1 MNSITEFLDLEDAS
15 LVITDTSISGTTK
28 TITLETRAFPHYCP
42 LCQYRMYSKGIKQ
55 RKIRHPI
62 LQDNYDLVLLLK
74 QRRWKCT
81 NSACGYTSNEEFH
94 FVSRRRRLTNAAD
107 ILIVQAFRDF
117 FLPATAI
124 AERFHT
130 SDTNVMDIFDRYVSM
145 DRLPLSDI
153 ISVDEV
159 CIDIDSKC
167 RYALMIQ
174 DFYTHDPID
183 LLISRRADT
192 TEPYFVSIP
201 LEERAKVR
209 YLISDMYNPY
219 LGFVDK
225 YFPNAVSVVDSFHV
239 VQWMITRI
247 DQYIRQL
254 LKDFK
259 KRDRDAY
266 NARHPENTDP
276 HVVIPQSEEVY
287 LLTKYR
293 WLILANQSNIE
304 YHADLRMD
312 KHLHRMMNTQDYEDS
327 LFRINPRLE
336 TLRDLKERYISFN
349 NKYGGDPVSARPA
362 LEKLIEEYRHSGE
375 PIFIDFAGT
384 LTTYKEPIINSFV
397 MIQKNPKNDT
407 VFARLS
413 NGPIESINR
422 VPKDMKRN
430 GRGYRSFDHFRNRF
444 LFAMRTNP
452 PIHPPAQ
459 YTPPLTNK
467 ADHEQEN

>member
-1 MNSITEFLDLEDAS
+1 MNSITEFLDLEDAT
-15 LVITDTSISGTTK
+15 LIITDTSISGTTK
-28 TITLETRAFPHYCP
+28 TITLETMAVPHYCP
-42 LCQYRMYSKGIKQ
+42 LCQCRMYSKGIKE
-55 RKIRHPI
+55 RTIHHPI
-62 LQDNYDLVLLLK
+62 LQDNYDLILLLK

-81 NSACGYTSNEEFH
+81 NKACNYTANEEFH
-94 FVSRRRRLTNAAD
+94 FVSRRRRNTNAAD
-107 ILIVQAFRDF
+107 FLIVQAFRDF
-117 FLPATAI
+117 SLPVTAI

-130 SDTNVMDIFDRYVSM
+130 SDTNAMDIFDRYVSM

-159 CIDIDSKC
+159 CIDIDPKC
-167 RYALMIQ
+167 RYALVIQ

-183 LLISRRADT
+183 ILISRRADT

-239 VQWMITRI
+239 VQWMINKI

-254 LKDFK
+254 LKEFK

-266 NARHPENTDP
+266 NAKHPENTNP
-276 HVVIPQSEEVY
+276 HVIIPQSEEVY

-312 KHLHRMMNTQDYEDS
+312 KRLHRMMNTQDYEDS
-327 LFRINPRLE
+327 LFRINPRLG

-349 NKYGGDPVSARPA
+349 NKYGGDPIAARPA
-362 LEKLIEEYRHSGE
+362 LETLIEEYRRSGE

-397 MIQKNPKNDT
+397 MIQKT
-407 VFARLS
+407 TQVGTFSARLS

-422 VPKDMKRN
+422 VSKDMKRT
-430 GRGYRSFDHFRNRF
+430 GRGYRNFEHFRNRF
-444 LFAMRTNP
+444 LFGTRNNP
-452 PIHPPAQ
+452 PIHAPSRASK
-459 YTPPLTNK
+459 T
-467 ADHEQEN
+467 DHGQEG